1 MNQIMKKC
9 LLHVI
14 FAHFQIHLK
23 LLSHFDKKNY
33 PKVGNFAQ
41 LQKLITFDFSCSV
54 PFSIK
59 RVNFCQNKIILLQ
72 PNGQKPCL
80 SRQNVFRIRNR
91 GKRGFFRLIA
101 SALIIQRWSQ
111 SYLEYLLRKE
121 QMFPQQPNNNYRT
134 TFDGENISEKPCFST
149 KLLNVTLYFCQERV
163 AIHFIIIIIIF
174 IIIGLAQLLFL
185 PLSVFEEI
193 NGRRKEK
200 LLQKL

>member
-1 MNQIMKKC
+1 MNRIMKKC

-23 LLSHFDKKNY
+23 LMSHF
-33 PKVGNFAQ
+33 GQEEFSQ
-41 LQKLITFDFSCSV
+41 SRQFCTFTKLITFLSL
-54 PFSIK
+54 FSI
-59 RVNFCQNKIILLQ
+59 NWINLCQNKIILLQ

-149 KLLNVTLYFCQERV
+149 KLLNVTLYYCQERV

-185 PLSVFEEI
+185 PLSSVFEEI
-193 NGRRKEK
+193 NGR
-200 LLQKL
+200 